1 MARASYLLGLVW
13 QPLEA
18 MPASPYHEPSL
29 LDEVLLSPVS
39 SNHSPETRFGDLRS
53 LLQRAPSAQVWFE
66 LIELL
71 EDWQEEDPN
80 DFVRVALPYVCG
92 HLDHWPDR
100 LRQLPIDWFES
111 WCEQRDEQDMER
123 GAWRFTLA
131 RAFVAPELPHR
142 DTARALVRGM
152 TQSEWLEDATVLEMP
167 RCYMRNLPIWM
178 LARSSKLGRLE
189 ALDLSYNGLSVWSMH
204 ALQRAESLTAIE
216 RLSLDGNGLDARALM
231 PLAARTD
238 WRRLRALSL
247 SSNALG
253 DEGMEVLTSAPH
265 FSRLRELSLAKNE
278 IGDEGIQILAN
289 SAMYGS
295 LECIDLANNNLGSRS
310 CEALA
315 AAPSLVELDLTG
327 NTIDEFGGVSLV
339 RSPYFG
345 QWRRLGLANTGV
357 AARTLEALA
366 EHDAPLEL
374 RRLDLTGNQIA
385 AAGASALARCR
396 GLAKLE
402 SLELSV
408 NALDVAAIRE
418 LSEAPFIPHLRH
430 LSLSFNPLTDA
441 GIAHML
447 TSSRLERLE
456 RLELHH
462 CAIYGS
468 VELPD
473 ELGWVVNDL
482 DLDSNPFG
490 DAFIEELA
498 SKSWMRSVRKLNLR
512 RVRMTDRGAQALAS
526 SEHLASLEVLDL
538 GDNWISGEGAAALI
552 DGLPG
557 LRELGLGGTN
567 LDDAAARKLAR
578 QERASRLRALD
589 VSWSTL
595 SAHGA
600 AVLRNS
606 PFFKRCKVRV
616 ERILDDAPR

>member
-1 MARASYLLGLVW
+1 M
-13 QPLEA
+13 
-18 MPASPYHEPSL
+18 
-29 LDEVLLSPVS
+29 SPVS
-39 SNHSPETRFGDLRS
+39 RNHSRDARFGDLRS
-53 LLQRAPSAQVWFE
+53 LLQRGPSAQVWAE

-71 EDWQEEDPN
+71 EEWQEEDPS
-80 DFVRVALPYVCG
+80 DFERVALPYAAG
-92 HLDHWPDR
+92 HLGAWPDR
-100 LRQLPIDWFES
+100 LRQVPLDWFES
-111 WCEQRDEQDMER
+111 WCEQKDEVGLDGGE
-123 GAWRFTLA
+123 WRFELA

-142 DTARALVRGM
+142 DDARALVRGM
-152 TQSEWLEDATVLEMP
+152 TQSDWLDEATVLEMP

-178 LARSSKLGRLE
+178 LARSAKLGSLKS
-189 ALDLSYNGLSVWSMH
+189 LDLSYNGLSVWSMH

-216 RLSLDGNGLDARALM
+216 RLTLDGNGLDAKAIA

-238 WRRLRALSL
+238 WRSLRALSL

-253 DEGMEVLTSAPH
+253 DEGMEVLASAPH

-278 IGDEGIQILAN
+278 IGDEGMQILAS
-289 SAMYGS
+289 SALHGS
-295 LECIDLANNNLGSRS
+295 LEILDLANNNLGPRS

-315 AAPSLVELDLTG
+315 TAPSLVELDLTG
-327 NTIDEFGGVSLV
+327 NTVDEFGGESLV
-339 RSPYFG
+339 RSPHFE
-345 QWRRLGLANTGV
+345 QWIRLGLANTGV
-357 AARTLEALA
+357 AARTLEAMA
-366 EHDAPLEL
+366 EHEAPLAM

-385 AAGASALARCR
+385 EAGASALARCQ
-396 GLAKLE
+396 GLGALE

-408 NALDVAAIRE
+408 NALDVAAVRA
-418 LSEAPFIPHLRH
+418 LSEAPFVPQLRH

-447 TSSRLERLE
+447 SSARLERLE

-473 ELGWVVNDL
+473 ELGWVVNAL

-490 DAFIEELA
+490 DAFIEALA
-498 SKSWMRSVRKLNLR
+498 SKPWMRSVRRLNLR
-512 RVRMTDRGAQALAS
+512 RVRMTDRGAHALAR
-526 SEHLASLEVLDL
+526 SENLTELEVLDL

-567 LDDAAARKLAR
+567 LDDAAARRIAR
-578 QERASRLRALD
+578 QERASRLRVLD

-600 AVLRNS
+600 AVLRSS

-616 ERILDDAPR
+616 ERILEDAPR